1 MFTVKRL
8 SVFLLAVVLV
18 MSIGTL
24 ALGQGVLKVATEA
37 GFMPFEYVDAQS
49 GELLG
54 FDMDLIRAIGQELG
68 LEVEIDNIS
77 WDGLI
82 PALLNN
88 NYDAVIAGVTITAER
103 QEAVDFSEPY
113 FESVLTIVAKT
124 SAADI
129 TGLEGL
135 EGKIAAVQINTTGD
149 FVASDLVDAG
159 ELKSVSRYDT
169 VTDAMQAVIIGA
181 ADLVMI
187 DLPVAKAYL
196 EANPAAPLQHI
207 GPVTDN
213 EFYGIAINKNNKGL
227 LEQINGAL
235 AQLKAK
241 GTYDEI
247 YQKWFG
253 AN

>member
-1 MFTVKRL
+1 MKRL

-159 ELKSVSRYDT
+159 TQSVSHMT
-169 VTDAMQAVIIGA
+169 Q
-181 ADLVMI
+181 
-187 DLPVAKAYL
+187 
-196 EANPAAPLQHI
+196 
-207 GPVTDN
+207 
-213 EFYGIAINKNNKGL
+213 
-227 LEQINGAL
+227 
-235 AQLKAK
+235 
-241 GTYDEI
+241 
-247 YQKWFG
+247 
-253 AN
+253 

>member
-88 NYDAVIAGVTITAER
+88 NYDAVIAGLPSQLNGR
-103 QEAVDFSEPY
+103 KQW
-113 FESVLTIVAKT
+113 T
-124 SAADI
+124 SQNP
-129 TGLEGL
+129 TLNRCSPL
-135 EGKIAAVQINTTGD
+135 WPRLVQRTSLDWKGMRED
-149 FVASDLVDAG
+149 CSGSD
-159 ELKSVSRYDT
+159 
-169 VTDAMQAVIIGA
+169 
-181 ADLVMI
+181 
-187 DLPVAKAYL
+187 
-196 EANPAAPLQHI
+196 
-207 GPVTDN
+207 
-213 EFYGIAINKNNKGL
+213 
-227 LEQINGAL
+227 
-235 AQLKAK
+235 
-241 GTYDEI
+241 
-247 YQKWFG
+247 
-253 AN
+253 